1 MVLGVNNTLHSEFA
15 KLNTKFD
22 AITSREQIMVLI
34 CGFMLLGIVLHMLL
48 LEPQLLSNNALK
60 ENIEL
65 SQNES
70 QSLVQQTQ
78 ELSQALQLDPNLPV
92 NTRIAELQLQ
102 IMRVEQQLA
111 LYTANLVPA
120 NQMPRIL
127 ENVLA
132 SSSGLKVISLQS
144 IPPTPVLKVKEND
157 SVEQYAAEA
166 LYRHGVKLIVE
177 GQYFDIQRYLARL
190 EALDWQFYWKKF
202 DYKVGEYPLAVVE
215 LEIYTLSTNKAFI
228 GV

>member
-1 MVLGVNNTLHSEFA
+1 MGVNNTLHSEFA

-48 LEPQLLSNNALK
+48 LEPQLLSNDALK
-60 ENIEL
+60 ENIER

-70 QSLVQQTQ
+70 QSLIQQTQ

-92 NTRIAELQLQ
+92 NTRIAELQSQ
-102 IMRVEQQLA
+102 IKRVEQQLA

-120 NQMPRIL
+120 NQMPRML

-144 IPPTPVLKVKEND
+144 IPPTPVLKAKENE
-157 SVEQYAAEA
+157 SVEQNAVGG

-177 GQYFDIQRYLARL
+177 GQYFDIQRYLAKL

-202 DYKVGEYPLAVVE
+202 DYKVSEYPLAVVE

>member
-1 MVLGVNNTLHSEFA
+1 LNNTLQNEFT

-22 AITSREQIMVLI
+22 ATTTREQIMILV
-34 CGFMLLGIVLHMLL
+34 CGFMLLGIVLFMLL
-48 LEPQLLSNNALK
+48 LEPQLLSNDALK
-60 ENIEL
+60 ENIER

-70 QSLVQQTQ
+70 QSLVQQIQ
-78 ELSQALQLDPNLPV
+78 ELSQALQLDPNLPI

-102 IMRVEQQLA
+102 IKRVDHELG
-111 LYTANLVPA
+111 LHTANLVPA
-120 NQMPRIL
+120 NKMPRML

-144 IPPTPVLKVKEND
+144 IPPTPVLKTKETD
-157 SVEQYAAEA
+157 SVEHFAAGG

-177 GQYFDIQRYLARL
+177 GQYFDIQRYLAKL

-202 DYKVGEYPLAVVE
+202 DYKVSEYPVAVVE